1 MTAPQT
7 DRLKPSALGSLS
19 CRDYPSL
26 VLSEVGSNIH
36 FTELPK
42 TTFVGPRG
50 PFPCVRGHRS
60 RTEWSLARRGLVPAW
75 LELVDDL
82 PARNASVALT
92 SATPLAWVRT
102 RSPENRVWSGGWPA
116 FPPVY
121 IAERSLRV
129 ETFNGR

>member
-7 DRLKPSALGSLS
+7 DRLKPFALRRLS

-60 RTEWSLARRGLVPAW
+60 RTEWSLARRGLVPAL
-75 LELVDDL
+75 LEVVDDL
-82 PARNASVALT
+82 TARNASVALT
-92 SATPLAWVRT
+92 SASLLAWVPT
-102 RSPENRVWSGGWPA
+102 RGRENRLRSGGWPA
-116 FPPVY
+116 FRPIY